1 MGEILKMS
9 REITYKNLVYPT
21 SSISFVKFGG
31 PMYNYDELKKGNKT
45 LQQVQKQQKKLN
57 QSLFI

>member
-21 SSISFVKFGG
+21 SSISFAKFGG
-31 PMYNYDELKKGNKT
+31 PVYTYDDLKKGNKT

-57 QSLFI
+57 QSLVI

>member
-31 PMYNYDELKKGNKT
+31 PMYTYDELKKGNKT
-45 LQQVQKQQKKLN
+45 LQQVQKQ
-57 QSLFI
+57 